1 MSNEPLVSIIIN
13 CFNGEKY
20 LRKCVESIISQTYK
34 NWEIIFWDNKSS
46 DRSAQIFKS
55 YKDIRLK
62 YYLAD
67 NHSSILYQARNYALD
82 KASGE
87 FIAFLD
93 TDDWWLPTKLNKQI
107 ILFNDPKVGL
117 VYGNIWRYFE
127 KNNKKIILKKNNLPQ
142 GLILGNL
149 LKNYLIRLSSMV
161 IRKSYL
167 NKLDYKFN
175 NNFHIIGDF
184 DLNVR
189 IAAIYKVAC
198 VQQPVAFLRYHD
210 KNESLIN
217 KEKEIQELK
226 IWRDEMTKNEIISS
240 NSQFR
245 QISIKISYLEAI
257 KAILERQFKKS
268 LIIVIQHPFSFSK
281 IKLIFAL
288 ILPNYFLKKMVNY

>member
-1 MSNEPLVSIIIN
+1 MTNEPLVSIIIN
-13 CFNGEKY
+13 CFNGEQY
-20 LRKCVESIISQTYK
+20 LKKCIDSVISQTYQ

-55 YKDIRLK
+55 YKDKRFN

-67 NHSSILYQARNYALD
+67 KHSSILYQARNYALE
-82 KASGE
+82 KANGE

-93 TDDWWLPTKLNKQI
+93 ADDWWLPIKLSKQI
-107 ILFNDPKVGL
+107 ILFNDLKVGL

-127 KNNKKIILKKNNLPQ
+127 KNNKKIILKKNKLPQ

-149 LKNYLIRLSSMV
+149 LNDYVIRLSSMV

-198 VQQPVAFLRYHD
+198 VQQPIAFLRYHD

-217 KEKEIQELK
+217 KDKEIQELK
-226 IWRDEMTKNEIISS
+226 IWRDEMKKNQIISS
-240 NSQFR
+240 NIQFR
-245 QISIKISYLEAI
+245 NISIKISYLEAI

-268 LIIVIQHPFSFSK
+268 VIIVIQQPFSFSK
-281 IKLIFAL
+281 IKLILAL
-288 ILPNYFLKKMVNY
+288 ILPNYILKKMVNY

>member
-1 MSNEPLVSIIIN
+1 MTNEPLVSIIIN
-13 CFNGEKY
+13 CFNGEQY
-20 LRKCVESIISQTYK
+20 LKKCIDSVISQTYQ

-55 YKDIRLK
+55 YKDKRFN

-67 NHSSILYQARNYALD
+67 KHSSILYQARNYALE
-82 KASGE
+82 KANGE

-93 TDDWWLPTKLNKQI
+93 ADDWWLPIKLSKQI
-107 ILFNDPKVGL
+107 ILFNDLKVGL

-149 LKNYLIRLSSMV
+149 LNDYVIRLSSMV

-198 VQQPVAFLRYHD
+198 VQQPIAFLRYHD

-217 KEKEIQELK
+217 KDKEIQELK
-226 IWRDEMTKNEIISS
+226 IWRDEMKKNQIISS
-240 NSQFR
+240 NIQFR
-245 QISIKISYLEAI
+245 NISIKISYLEAI

-268 LIIVIQHPFSFSK
+268 VIIVIQQPFSFSK
-281 IKLIFAL
+281 IKLILAL
-288 ILPNYFLKKMVNY
+288 ILPNYILKKMVNY

>member
-1 MSNEPLVSIIIN
+1 MIDEPLVSIIIN

-20 LRKCVESIISQTYK
+20 LRKCIDGVISQTYK

-55 YKDIRLK
+55 YKDTRLK

-82 KASGE
+82 KANGE
-87 FIAFLD
+87 FLAFLD
-93 TDDWWLPTKLNKQI
+93 ADDWWLPIKLSKQI
-107 ILFNDPKVGL
+107 ILFNDSKVGL
-117 VYGNIWRYFE
+117 VYGNIWRYLE
-127 KNNKKIILKKNNLPQ
+127 KNNKKIMLKKNNLPQ

-149 LKNYLIRLSSMV
+149 LKDYVIRLSSVV

-184 DLNVR
+184 DLSVR
-189 IAAIYKVAC
+189 IAAVYKVAC
-198 VQQPVAFLRYHD
+198 VQQPVAFIRYHD

-217 KEKEIQELK
+217 KEREIQEFK
-226 IWRDEMTKNEIISS
+226 IWKDEMKKNQTIST
-240 NSQFR
+240 NSEFR
-245 QISIKISYLEAI
+245 QISIKILYLEAK
-257 KAILERQFKKS
+257 KAILDRQFRKS
-268 LIIVIQHPFSFSK
+268 LLLVIKYPFSFSK
-281 IKLIFAL
+281 IKLILAL
-288 ILPNYFLKKMVNY
+288 ILPNYILKNM

>member
-1 MSNEPLVSIIIN
+1 
-13 CFNGEKY
+13 
-20 LRKCVESIISQTYK
+20 
-34 NWEIIFWDNKSS
+34 
-46 DRSAQIFKS
+46 
-55 YKDIRLK
+55 
-62 YYLAD
+62 
-67 NHSSILYQARNYALD
+67 
-82 KASGE
+82 
-87 FIAFLD
+87 
-93 TDDWWLPTKLNKQI
+93 
-107 ILFNDPKVGL
+107 
-117 VYGNIWRYFE
+117 
-127 KNNKKIILKKNNLPQ
+127 
-142 GLILGNL
+142 
-149 LKNYLIRLSSMV
+149 MV

-268 LIIVIQHPFSFSK
+268 LIIIIQQPFSFSK

-288 ILPNYFLKKMVNY
+288 ILPNYVLKKMVNY

>member
-20 LRKCVESIISQTYK
+20 LRKCIESVISQTYK

-67 NHSSILYQARNYALD
+67 NHSSILYQARNYALN
-82 KASGE
+82 KTSGE

-189 IAAIYKVAC
+189 IAATYKVAC

-226 IWRDEMTKNEIISS
+226 IWRDQMKNNQTISS
-240 NSQFR
+240 SKQFG
-245 QISIKISYLEAI
+245 QIGIKISYLEAI

-268 LIIVIQHPFSFSK
+268 LLIIIQHPFSFSK

>member
-1 MSNEPLVSIIIN
+1 MIDEPLVSIIIN

-20 LRKCVESIISQTYK
+20 LRKCIDGVISQTYK

-55 YKDIRLK
+55 YKDTRLK

-82 KASGE
+82 KANGE
-87 FIAFLD
+87 FLAFLD
-93 TDDWWLPTKLNKQI
+93 ADDWWLPIKLSKQI

-117 VYGNIWRYFE
+117 VYGNIWRYLE
-127 KNNKKIILKKNNLPQ
+127 KNNKKIMLKKNNLPQ

-149 LKNYLIRLSSMV
+149 LKDYVIRLSSVV

-184 DLNVR
+184 DLSVR
-189 IAAIYKVAC
+189 IAAVYKVAC
-198 VQQPVAFLRYHD
+198 VQQPVAFIRYHD

-217 KEKEIQELK
+217 KEREIQEFK
-226 IWRDEMTKNEIISS
+226 IWKDEMKKNQTIST
-240 NSQFR
+240 NSEFR
-245 QISIKISYLEAI
+245 QISIKILYLEAK
-257 KAILERQFKKS
+257 KAILDRQFRKS
-268 LIIVIQHPFSFSK
+268 LLLVIKYPFSFSK
-281 IKLIFAL
+281 IKLILAL
-288 ILPNYFLKKMVNY
+288 ILPNYILKNM